1 MNDDADV
8 AIAPRPTPL
17 ADPVA
22 EGARVAEAAGEADLA
37 LRLTGGVAIAI
48 LCPSSRRPPLGRAY
62 GDIDLAGRRRDTK
75 AITALLS
82 ALGYRADIQFNTLQG
97 ERRLLFWDTAN
108 DRQLDVF
115 LDVFEM
121 CHRIE
126 LTDRLAAPGPTI
138 PLADLLLTKLQIV
151 ETNEKDL
158 TDIVTL
164 LVDHDFTDDA
174 SGIELSYIAGLCRDE
189 WGLWRTTT
197 MVMARADAF
206 ATALATPGL
215 RERVHEQAA
224 AFLERLE
231 REPKSRRWR
240 LRARVGER
248 ARWYEQPENA
258 H

>member
-1 MNDDADV
+1 M
-8 AIAPRPTPL
+8 PL
-17 ADPVA
+17 RDPVA
-22 EGARVAEAAGEADLA
+22 EGARLARAAAQADLA
-37 LRLTGGVAIAI
+37 LRLTGGVAIAVA
-48 LCPSSRRPPLGRAY
+48 CPSSRQPPLGRDY
-62 GDIDLAGRRRDTK
+62 GDIDLAGRRSDTK
-75 AITALLS
+75 AIVALLT
-82 ALGYRADIQFNTLQG
+82 ALGYRADVHFNTLQG

-151 ETNEKDL
+151 EANAKDL

-164 LVDHDFTDDA
+164 LVDHDLTDDA
-174 SGIELSYIAGLCRDE
+174 AGIELPYIARLCRDD

-197 MVMARADAF
+197 MVIERARAH
-206 ATALATPGL
+206 ATALASPAQ
-215 RERVHEQAA
+215 RERAHAQVVAL
-224 AFLERLE
+224 LERLE

-240 LRARVGER
+240 LRARVGDR
-248 ARWYEQPENA
+248 ARWYEQPESA